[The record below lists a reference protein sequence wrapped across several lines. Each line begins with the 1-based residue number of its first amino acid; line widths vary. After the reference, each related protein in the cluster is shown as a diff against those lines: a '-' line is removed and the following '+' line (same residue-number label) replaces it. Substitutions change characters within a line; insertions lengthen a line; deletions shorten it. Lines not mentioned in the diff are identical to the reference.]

1 MYFYFLYIQI
11 DKEKYL
17 LLAYNWHYRTM
28 TGSGILDHYGNPGDI
43 NISDISTEYLSSVQ
57 SCETCSLSVQEI
69 FHNLSELEL
78 KKKSDCQ
85 VKSVYRPS
93 SSEVSVDVDMWF
105 TKLLEY

>member
-1 MYFYFLYIQI
+1 
-11 DKEKYL
+11 
-17 LLAYNWHYRTM
+17 M
-28 TGSGILDHYGNPGDI
+28 TGSDILDHYGNPGDI
-43 NISDISTEYLSSVQ
+43 DISDISTECLSSVQ
-57 SCETCSLSVQEI
+57 SCETYSLSVQEI

-78 KKKSDCQ
+78 KKSDCQ